1 MDQTIDGFRN
11 DVFDHALRV
20 LYLQRNQLQGRFVF
34 WENGQRVVAPWERDP
49 ELWANR
55 IPQSVIKNEPFPIV
69 VAHVGITKKATID
82 VLPPLNEEAMKCE
95 RTFTSLDKIQ
105 PQKAK
110 VVVTDNLKDFK
121 SVVTQLST
129 VVKEGQV
136 VVANMSSNEQKNELD
151 SFKRILFGKENSQNK
166 EGVLKESLDEFK
178 LYKNVSTLF
187 GRTAPNTRGEVRL
200 DPLHKPIKRLIDQA
214 TDQSIQRKSQ
224 SYQIKMVGM
233 KDRSTNTREEAKS
246 KTHCFSSVVTR
257 FNNLFEKGRSA
268 PAKNETTKQTNPEK
282 VRMATLLTDFRPI
295 KFGKN
300 LGMYQKTTYQHKT
313 MSDR

>member
-1 MDQTIDGFRN
+1 
-11 DVFDHALRV
+11 
-20 LYLQRNQLQGRFVF
+20 
-34 WENGQRVVAPWERDP
+34 
-49 ELWANR
+49 
-55 IPQSVIKNEPFPIV
+55 
-69 VAHVGITKKATID
+69 
-82 VLPPLNEEAMKCE
+82 
-95 RTFTSLDKIQ
+95 
-105 PQKAK
+105 
-110 VVVTDNLKDFK
+110 
-121 SVVTQLST
+121 
-129 VVKEGQV
+129 
-136 VVANMSSNEQKNELD
+136 MSSNEQKNELD

-257 FNNLFEKGRSA
+257 FIIYLKKGEA
-268 PAKNETTKQTNPEK
+268 LQQKMKLPNK
-282 VRMATLLTDFRPI
+282 PI
-295 KFGKN
+295 QKK
-300 LGMYQKTTYQHKT
+300 LGWLHY
-313 MSDR
+313 